1 MVTEIRSLRAPDVPV
16 IVNVD
21 IARGVV
27 RLVRTVSRDVP
38 EPVTGFVLQDA
49 DAPEGRPVTDTV
61 IAPENPPVLVTVM
74 G

>member
-1 MVTEIRSLRAPDVPV
+1 MVTEIWCLRAPDVPV

-21 IARGVV
+21 VARGVV

-49 DAPEGRPVTDTV
+49 DAPDQ
-61 IAPENPPVLVTVM
+61 
-74 G
+74 